1 MVLKA
6 ERRCEGNGRSWWEQ
20 WEGQRMPPGFL
31 EEGAASSAARTRD
44 QAWGKVT
51 VPGAAPLWSFSSSP
65 SRCKSFPLDFSSTV
79 FSIPPVL
86 LRDAPL
92 RDKEYRSPERE
103 WVFPRPHSGLG
114 PSWRRCPER
123 SVPSTRCQLPSG
135 TTQQGAEASALQV
148 LD

>member
-1 MVLKA
+1 MRAGVALM
-6 ERRCEGNGRSWWEQ
+6 ESCCCVCVCVCV
-20 WEGQRMPPGFL
+20 PPGL
-31 EEGAASSAARTRD
+31 EWYIPCCGDYGGGGRGRALTPGPGP
-44 QAWGKVT
+44 Q